1 MEILVLSETFSVDT
15 CKFNLSTSDLE
26 GFKKPVFCIFNK
38 HFIPFVSFYTPRRD
52 RKNYGFLMFS
62 GGIKKTSGTKLIK
75 RKYISGNEAPF
86 MTEELHKAIMKRSN
100 KNKT

>member
-26 GFKKPVFCIFNK
+26 GFKKPVFFIFNK

-62 GGIKKTSGTKLIK
+62 GGIKKDQWHQINQKKI
-75 RKYISGNEAPF
+75 Y
-86 MTEELHKAIMKRSN
+86 
-100 KNKT
+100 